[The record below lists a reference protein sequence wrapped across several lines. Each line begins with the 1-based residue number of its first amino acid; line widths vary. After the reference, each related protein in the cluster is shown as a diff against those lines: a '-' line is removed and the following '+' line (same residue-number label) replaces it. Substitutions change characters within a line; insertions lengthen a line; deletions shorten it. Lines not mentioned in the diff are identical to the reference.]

1 MAEEAASFLMSLYYL
16 MKDNHPRVHLFKE
29 SGLGA
34 GILLKFYVVSVYFQ
48 EMLKVTFI
56 LSFYS
61 LSKLL

>member
-34 GILLKFYVVSVYFQ
+34 GILLKFYVVSVFSRNVECHLYF
-48 EMLKVTFI
+48 
-56 LSFYS
+56 
-61 LSKLL
+61 KLL